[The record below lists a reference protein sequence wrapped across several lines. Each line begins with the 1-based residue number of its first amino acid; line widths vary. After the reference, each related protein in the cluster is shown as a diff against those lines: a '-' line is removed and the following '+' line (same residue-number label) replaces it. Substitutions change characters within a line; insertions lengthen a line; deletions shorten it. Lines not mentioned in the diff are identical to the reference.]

1 MGSSDM
7 YIYRGS
13 YVQHMTYS
21 QRWSLDES
29 KINWDMLTQAQ
40 TEWNEVK
47 QYFYNDFYVLTPFR
61 SVTDSSNWTAYMY
74 FDGDKDSGVL
84 QAFRLPDCKDSTY
97 KVNVKGVKPDNY
109 YTLRDLD
116 GVNSATHVKGSDL
129 INGYTLS
136 AENPRTAIVM
146 FIDREN

>member
-1 MGSSDM
+1 
-7 YIYRGS
+7 
-13 YVQHMTYS
+13 
-21 QRWSLDES
+21 
-29 KINWDMLTQAQ
+29 MLTQAQ
-40 TEWNEVK
+40 REWNEVK

-97 KVNVKGVKPDNY
+97 KVNVKGVNPDNW
-109 YTLRDLD
+109 
-116 GVNSATHVKGSDL
+116 
-129 INGYTLS
+129 YTLS

-146 FIDREN
+146 FIDSENRD